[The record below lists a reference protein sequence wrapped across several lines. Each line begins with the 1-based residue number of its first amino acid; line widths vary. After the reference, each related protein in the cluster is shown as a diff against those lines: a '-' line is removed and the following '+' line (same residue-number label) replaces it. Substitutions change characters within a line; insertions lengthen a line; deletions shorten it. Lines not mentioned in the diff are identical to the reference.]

1 MAELNR
7 DRVHRELLD
16 APADFQA
23 LLSAATPDAL
33 RRRTNGTRWTNREM
47 LFHLLFGYLVVR
59 TLLPLVWLMSRL
71 PPGVGRGF
79 AAVLNS
85 LARPFHVV
93 NYLGSVIGGHLWS
106 LRMMGWLFDRSCE
119 GLARRLARTSE
130 AELCRAMPFPPRWDP
145 FFTDHMTLLAVYHY
159 PAQHY
164 GFHRRQL
171 TLDYSTTWP

>member
-93 NYLGSVIGGHLWS
+93 N
-106 LRMMGWLFDRSCE
+106 
-119 GLARRLARTSE
+119 TS
-130 AELCRAMPFPPRWDP
+130 AMPGSAAARNTGPATTTGKIRTPAVIAV
-145 FFTDHMTLLAVYHY
+145 LA
-159 PAQHY
+159 
-164 GFHRRQL
+164 
-171 TLDYSTTWP
+171 S